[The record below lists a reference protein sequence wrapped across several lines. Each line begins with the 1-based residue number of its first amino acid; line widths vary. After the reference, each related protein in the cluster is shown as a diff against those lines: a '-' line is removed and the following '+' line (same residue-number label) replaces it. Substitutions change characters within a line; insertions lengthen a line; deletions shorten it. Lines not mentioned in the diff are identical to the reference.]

1 MKDVVYALLSNS
13 IFCNSIFA
21 WITAQLIKTLISR
34 ITTGRFSSER
44 LMGSGGM
51 PSSHAAVMSALT
63 TTVARVDG
71 IYSSTF
77 AICFVVSW
85 VVMYDAIGVRW
96 NAGQHAKLLNRI
108 SRILELDV
116 ENEQYEDLQE
126 LLGHRPSEVLVGVLF
141 GISIG
146 IFMPVLTN

>member
-1 MKDVVYALLSNS
+1 MNDVVNAILSNS
-13 IFCNSIFA
+13 IFCNPVLA
-21 WITAQLIKTLISR
+21 WIAAQLIKTIITR
-34 ITTGRFSSER
+34 ITTGRFSAER

-51 PSSHAAVMSALT
+51 PSSHAAVMAALT

-71 IYSSTF
+71 IYTSTF

-116 ENEQYEDLQE
+116 EDKQYEDLQE
-126 LLGHRPSEVLVGVLF
+126 LLGHRPIEVLVGILF

-146 IFMPVLTN
+146 IFMPVLR